1 MRSDHEAALRAVLK
15 NPPIK
20 APFLY
25 ATNSSGLVNTSKYGV
40 MQLHAAILAK
50 QSPGVSFDSIANVAI
65 AVDVSEALRVLARR
79 LGHQIVASSICGIKG
94 PMFSVVD
101 DGQIFVIVRDA
112 FANDLIGGT
121 PVSRQAAA
129 KVFRDLLLQMVGDP
143 GTSGPTSAF

>member
-1 MRSDHEAALRAVLK
+1 MRSEHAAALRAVLK

-25 ATNSSGLVNTSKYGV
+25 ATNSSGLVNTSKHGM

-50 QSPGVSFDSIANVAI
+50 QVPGVSFDSIAYVAI
-65 AVDVSEALRVLARR
+65 AVDVSEALRALERH
-79 LGHQIVASSICGIKG
+79 LGHQIVWSSVSGIKG

-101 DGQIFVIVRDA
+101 GGRIFVIVRDA
-112 FANDLIGGT
+112 FANDLIGGS

-129 KVFRDLLLQMVGDP
+129 KVFRDLLLDLVGDP
-143 GTSGPTSAF
+143 GTAGPSSAF